1 MSAGAVPRTVASGFV
16 QQVWMKR
23 STVLVHH
30 PKGICGSFHALV
42 ASRGERFADV
52 CSWWWLDGCYYIYL
66 YIFNSEH
73 SWTFMNILIDSE
85 YQLDILTIG
94 EYWWMLNIRLL
105 NIYSEHLQL
114 VSYII
119 IEFNIEN
126 DSWTPR
132 NIRYLHVWPE
142 MNKLIYSTKAYQ
154 AYQCW
159 LQYMVR
165 WCKGVQHHTRIT

>member
-1 MSAGAVPRTVASGFV
+1 
-16 QQVWMKR
+16 
-23 STVLVHH
+23 
-30 PKGICGSFHALV
+30 
-42 ASRGERFADV
+42 
-52 CSWWWLDGCYYIYL
+52 
-66 YIFNSEH
+66 
-73 SWTFMNILIDSE
+73 MNILIDSE

-154 AYQCW
+154 AYQC
-159 LQYMVR
+159 
-165 WCKGVQHHTRIT
+165 